1 MIWSWNF
8 VMEFGVIS
16 RNQNGMELGIIS
28 KNQKAVLGKS

>member
-1 MIWSWNF
+1 
-8 VMEFGVIS
+8 MEFGVIS